1 MVTVLERAAAAGA
14 TWAGWV
20 LLRLPGAVKQVFE
33 DRVRVALPLAADK
46 ILHRIRE
53 TRGGD
58 KLYDARFG
66 VRGRGEGPYAQMLD
80 TMFEATIRRLNLGHR
95 NREHSLFSEAEAPTT
110 FRRPAK
116 LTNQLSLF

>member
-1 MVTVLERAAAAGA
+1 MCAPIIPGVNDSQMVTVLERAAAAGA

-58 KLYDARFG
+58 STTRGSARAAAA
-66 VRGRGEGPYAQMLD
+66 R
-80 TMFEATIRRLNLGHR
+80 
-95 NREHSLFSEAEAPTT
+95 APTP
-110 FRRPAK
+110 R
-116 LTNQLSLF
+116 